1 MASVFR
7 VKRRNDDEPI
17 DALLVACKKR
27 KISSDEPNKDS
38 NKETTSISTVV
49 KFVGTV
55 KDPDQNVLDH
65 ITKKYTKEELKT
77 NYKQHVVNLTDK
89 VRKERKESSM
99 ENRFKVINRFRSLNN
114 SKTKD
119 TLIEEIT
126 VIDVENTDSCKEKLK
141 NSDKGN
147 YVYDLYYTVEEV
159 DENSIDYIEKFH
171 DQLVFDSYRENG
183 VYISDDDSEDS
194 NDESHWKND
203 YPDSDHSEYSIGED
217 DMKYAVRRLKIEDE
231 ESDLSSDDEDF
242 AYGLDKHD
250 EDYFGTK
257 YARFK
262 ARMKRGLDDDDND
275 DDDDDDDDDN
285 GDYVLDSSK
294 SDSNEED

>member
-1 MASVFR
+1 MAAVFR
-7 VKRRNDDEPI
+7 VKRRNEDEPI

-27 KISSDEPNKDS
+27 KISSDATNE
-38 NKETTSISTVV
+38 ETASISTVV

-65 ITKKYTKEELKT
+65 ITKKLTKEELKT
-77 NYKQHVVNLTDK
+77 NYKQHVVNVADK
-89 VRKERKESSM
+89 IRKETRESSA

-114 SKTKD
+114 SKTED
-119 TLIEEIT
+119 SDVEEIT
-126 VIDVENTDSCKEKLK
+126 VIDVEDTNSCKEKVENPDNK
-141 NSDKGN
+141 DN
-147 YVYDLYYTVEEV
+147 YVYDLYYTVDEV
-159 DENSIDYIEKFH
+159 DENSIDYIEKFN
-171 DQLVFDSYRENG
+171 DQLVFDAYRENG
-183 VYISDDDSEDS
+183 VYESDNDSEDS
-194 NDESHWKND
+194 NDEGHWRND
-203 YPDSDHSEYSIGED
+203 YPDSDHSENSIAED
-217 DMKYAVRRLKIEDE
+217 DMKCAVDRLKIEDE

-262 ARMKRGLDDDDND
+262 ARVKYALDDED
-275 DDDDDDDDDN
+275 DDDDDDDDDD

-294 SDSNEED
+294 SDSD